1 MKWKWKRKFRQHVDL
16 HVCVCVFLPY
26 RSQFKS
32 NFHHT
37 SHTRRQQSGEG
48 LVKFLRLW
56 VIGQGRVA
64 MTVEGFNYWM
74 DLNYTNMYYILETVF
89 QFMGSKVSR
98 HAAMTMEILAC
109 PQSLI
114 NFYVFVV
121 VSLQT
126 KISLVM
132 MNSRRQ
138 RGNERNQQ
146 SLSLP

>member
-1 MKWKWKRKFRQHVDL
+1 
-16 HVCVCVFLPY
+16 
-26 RSQFKS
+26 
-32 NFHHT
+32 
-37 SHTRRQQSGEG
+37 
-48 LVKFLRLW
+48 
-56 VIGQGRVA
+56 
-64 MTVEGFNYWM
+64 M